1 MRRLEVEAFG
11 PIKRADIE
19 FGDLTV
25 LVGPQASG
33 KSLFVQLFKAVEDAG
48 AIRSDLKN
56 YGFEWLHGSDPVSDY
71 CSLYFGGGLQHL
83 VQPRTLVRR
92 DGRPIDFKSV
102 ANPGGNTA
110 PEETTFLVPAQRVL
124 VLQDGWPKPFMGYSV
139 GDPYAM
145 RRFSDSLRLL
155 MENGMGST
163 TEEPIFPR
171 PRRMKGELQDVVDAA
186 IYIGAK
192 LVLETEGLRK
202 RIMLAP
208 RKSAPALPYS
218 AWSAGQREFTPLL
231 LGLYWLMPPAKVAR
245 RGTLATVIIE
255 EPEMGL
261 HPKAIVSFGLLVL
274 ELLQRGYRVI
284 LSTHSPVILDLVW
297 AIRELS
303 QVKPKRAMKALA
315 KIFGLE
321 HPSGQIQHILESAMT
336 KEFKTYFFDRRPR
349 GVVTQDISSLDPS
362 NPDEDIAGWGGLSGF
377 SGRIAQIVGEAIS
390 EETT

>member
-1 MRRLEVEAFG
+1 MKRLEVEGFG

-33 KSLFVQLFKAVEDAG
+33 KSLFVQLLKAVEDAG

-56 YGFEWLHGSDPVSDY
+56 YGFEWLHGGDPVADY
-71 CSLYFGGGLQHL
+71 CSLYFGGGLQAL
-83 VQPRTLVRR
+83 VQTQTTIRR
-92 DGRPIDFKSV
+92 DGRSVDFKTV
-102 ANPGGNTA
+102 AKPGGRA
-110 PEETTFLVPAQRVL
+110 SADEKTFLIPAQRVL

-139 GDPYAM
+139 GDPYSM

-155 MENGMGST
+155 MENGLGSA
-163 TEEPIFPR
+163 EKEPIFPR
-171 PRRMKGELQDVVDAA
+171 PRRMKGELQEVVDEA

-208 RKSAPALPYS
+208 KKGAHVLPYS

-231 LGLYWLMPPAKVAR
+231 LGLYWLMPPAKTAR
-245 RGTLATVIIE
+245 RGTLETVIIE

-274 ELLQRGYRVI
+274 ELLSRGYRVI
-284 LSTHSPVILDLVW
+284 LSTHSPVILDMVW
-297 AIRELS
+297 AIRELR
-303 QVKPKRAMKALA
+303 QIPQKQAMKALSE
-315 KIFGLE
+315 IFCLA
-321 HPSGQIQHILESAMT
+321 HPSGVIKDVLKSALA
-336 KEFKTYFFDRRPR
+336 KEYRTYFFDRQPR
-349 GVVTQDISSLDPS
+349 GVRTLDISSLDPGDS
-362 NPDEDIAGWGGLSGF
+362 DQNVAGWGGLSGF

-390 EETT
+390 GETA